1 VNGYSNGKVITVLPG
16 FVRTKMT
23 EDLVLPEK
31 LMATP
36 DEVAEDV
43 YKAYRKS
50 TQNIEVKNIVLFL

>member
-1 VNGYSNGKVITVLPG
+1 
-16 FVRTKMT
+16 MT
-23 EDLVLPEK
+23 EDLVSPEK

-50 TQNIEVKNIVLFL
+50 K